1 MKKTNSNTAFW
12 LKQVLVILLIAG
24 GGFTL
29 ERVVNRDTSGA
40 TNATGDVATED
51 KFSSMYANFRLSSR
65 VPRPTN
71 TSDFIIELPTPT
83 DSLSQRLVN
92 MNLPY
97 QAKPG
102 DWGGMHKFRAFRQ
115 GATLQESLSLH
126 TEQEG
131 FHLIWDL
138 NQDFIIKNRFE
149 TQGDLLDS
157 ARVIKSSIQPN
168 FSADILLLTC
178 AKQRAIVLTTVP
190 VSELNNQ
197 CEITPR

>member
-12 LKQVLVILLIAG
+12 LKQLLLILLIAG

-40 TNATGDVATED
+40 TDATGDVDTKD

-83 DSLSQRLVN
+83 NSLSQRLVS

-131 FHLIWDL
+131 FHLVWDL

-157 ARVIKSSIQPN
+157 AQVIKSSIQSN

-197 CEITPR
+197 CKITPR